1 MVLQLILVSV
11 FLSILVT
18 GLAIW
23 TALQAFRHPHPMI
36 IEEGGEKR
44 FIERNATTTS
54 YPCCMG
60 RRFWEL
66 LELAPEFQR
75 LLLPPNNTA
84 AESAET
90 AQNPPPLFLLEP
102 YLLGQLYKAKVISHT
117 SSLEDGEEAFRQLKW
132 RFDLTDQHLFAWQPD
147 SLLVGAFAEDF
158 SEEGGG
164 GGPANLQLQASSFVE
179 TRRVVGDLEGGSEP
193 KSFNFF
199 QSNNKR
205 PLHVFYEHGLEP
217 QANATS
223 VGATTAAPT
232 SFSKWVL
239 WLFGF
244 GSSTKK
250 KTKPKRSN
258 PLKLHLVL
266 FHRMESFLYVGPA
279 IQDNFEEDFGEKLYQ
294 QQQQQQP
301 NSFNESQS
309 SSSSSGDYRDH
320 FTTAYPMAFAGQPLF
335 LTTFGGLVVPWEPQH
350 LLGQLPSARYL
361 HCSSSVSAKNAT
373 EDHHH
378 HQQNNSNQA
387 LLADAHLKSVL
398 HSLRSVLTSRLYMNW
413 WLWSRTLISWRRQ
426 CTLLTSDSAD
436 HPRLTFGTWA
446 SYASEDDVSYSI
458 EQMIRNLAP
467 SNGLDFISGKG
478 GGGDDGASNLLSMKH
493 SNPAFDDHLQVDL
506 HFIADWSNATSSN
519 IEMEKKKKEK
529 VFTLCSASLVGVKV
543 LVPCE
548 PEAPFLFLG
557 K

>member
-66 LELAPEFQR
+66 LELAPEFQS
-75 LLLPPNNTA
+75 LLLPPNNT

-158 SEEGGG
+158 SEDGG

-279 IQDNFEEDFGEKLYQ
+279 IREEADVLLYQ
-294 QQQQQQP
+294 QQQN
-301 NSFNESQS
+301 NSSNESQ

-378 HQQNNSNQA
+378 DHHHQQNNSNQA
-387 LLADAHLKSVL
+387 LLKDAHLKSVL
-398 HSLRSVLTSRLYMNW
+398 HSLRNVLTSRLYMNW

-426 CTLLTSDSAD
+426 CTLLTDSKS
-436 HPRLTFGTWA
+436 HLTFGTWA

-478 GGGDDGASNLLSMKH
+478 GGDGGASNLLYMKH

-506 HFIADWSNATSSN
+506 HFIADWNTATTTNSNT
-519 IEMEKKKKEK
+519 EKKKEK